1 MRMPCD
7 KTWHVIR
14 RLVLWQIPTLDKVQ
28 SLGINPRAFEPGY
41 AASIEQVHELS
52 QTVAWLHN
60 SAAHRLPPTPELEAA
75 LAAWLKASR
84 GTGSQST
91 STLMPLGRADSSR
104 QPGDAESDAEEDLDS
119 GFVHLPSELPLH
131 WATLRRRES
140 YERVLDVL
148 QALHSAAAARV
159 RAIPQ
164 HSAGSPFRS
173 IPQALHSAAAAR
185 VRASHTSDVAAEST
199 TDSAAVPAP
208 APAGAATTPDARSTP
223 ADPGPNP
230 NLDHADGLSEEG
242 SAEDNTALPRT
253 QAALEDAL
261 ASTRSSFRPLVAAMG
276 SVRGTL
282 NEAKAACEAGAARRM
297 DGRSRRGGWHD
308 TDRGERGARG
318 GRGGHGEQR
327 LTKATAAASLAERS
341 PRDDGFAS
349 SGSGSETRKEWANH
363 RDDALEADGFLTSF
377 R

>member
-159 RAIPQ
+159 RA
-164 HSAGSPFRS
+164 
-173 IPQALHSAAAAR
+173 
-185 VRASHTSDVAAEST
+185 SHTSDVAAEST

-282 NEAKAACEAGAARRM
+282 DEAKAACEAGAARRM

-341 PRDDGFAS
+341 PRGDGFAS